1 MGERYSL
8 YLKDEDDG
16 LQEFIDDYSD
26 VVGGESKLIKMGLQ
40 HLKAEKIEALES
52 LKTSEGFDEIT

>member
-8 YLKDEDDG
+8 YLKEEEEE
-16 LQEFIDDYSD
+16 LQEFIDDYSE
-26 VVGGESKLIKMGLQ
+26 VVGGESKLIKKGLQ
-40 HLKAEKIEALES
+40 HLKADKIDALES